1 MEGIRNTAKEDLN
14 IFNWKIKRSDQFKNT
29 LQVFITNRCNIRC
42 VGCFVDEGIG
52 LGSSD
57 MTFEEYVKILDNE
70 GDRIQKVVLL
80 GGEPTIHPDLI
91 RFCEENEKR
100 GLITTIYTN
109 GLIDVNVPEY
119 VNVRVSV
126 SGATIGPKPLSKV
139 IIKNHGGKFSVRLG
153 IEQCNKHEVD
163 LFAEMVEGIYGID
176 TPLLFCRH
184 KRIDQTGS
192 YDIDTEQCVSGLE
205 YISIIESFLKSYS
218 GNLKE
223 VHVTKQGYIHDLH
236 SSTNLCRFGNI
247 FKDNTRVTCP
257 LDLGLLGKPE
267 YNVKATKPEYGRI
280 CTKNNE
286 CLLQKIVLVK
296 PKRWPFYIN

>member
-126 SGATIGPKPLSKV
+126 SGATIGPKPLSKSV
-139 IIKNHGGKFSVRLG
+139 IKKNSPKFSVRLG
-153 IEQCNKHEVD
+153 IEQCNKHEIS
-163 LFAEMVEGIYGID
+163 LFAELVEKIYGVG
-176 TPLLFCRH
+176 TPILFCRH

-192 YDIDTEQCVSGLE
+192 YDVDTNQCVSGLE
-205 YISIIESFLKSYS
+205 YISLIEEFLGSYD
-218 GNLKE
+218 GGLKE
-223 VHVTKQGYIHDLH
+223 VHVTKQGYIHKGKVC
-236 SSTNLCRFGNI
+236 TNHCRFGNV

-257 LDLGLLGKPE
+257 LDLGLLGKPQ
-267 YNVKATKPEYGRI
+267 YDVQTDKPEYGRP
-280 CTKNNE
+280 CDKNNE
-286 CLLQKIVLVK
+286 CLLQKIVLV
-296 PKRWPFYIN
+296 R